1 MFNIRTVKATK
12 PTIPS
17 TIPFFKT
24 TVGIVSLVFGCL
36 MVLVAIASVV
46 FWKKRAK
53 KRLVEIPHFSE
64 VHKYAKFSLP

>member
-1 MFNIRTVKATK
+1 
-12 PTIPS
+12 
-17 TIPFFKT
+17 
-24 TVGIVSLVFGCL
+24 

-53 KRLVEIPHFSE
+53 KRLVEIPHFSK

>member
-1 MFNIRTVKATK
+1 
-12 PTIPS
+12 
-17 TIPFFKT
+17 
-24 TVGIVSLVFGCL
+24 

-46 FWKKRAK
+46 FWKKRAN